1 MPKVKY
7 TGGSHYR
14 ELGAADFKK
23 FGVEGQKKH
32 TFARNEET
40 EVTDAVAKVLVDRL
54 PNEFVVV
61 EDEKK
66 STATPG
72 ANQSKQGA

>member
-1 MPKVKY
+1 MPKIKY
-7 TGGSHYR
+7 VGGSHFR

-40 EVTDAVAKVLVDRL
+40 EVTDAVAKVLLDRL
-54 PNEFVVV
+54 PTEFAVV

-66 STATPG
+66 STSTPP